1 MTWESD
7 FQMTFINNKKKN
19 HQMTFFKKVYSF
31 LVIHIIRSTI
41 MGKDPRTDIKHNDFK
56 INKGA
61 GVISDIL
68 LISFL

>member
-1 MTWESD
+1 
-7 FQMTFINNKKKN
+7 
-19 HQMTFFKKVYSF
+19 MTFFKKVYSF